1 MKQIVGLVLI
11 LCCTQMVAQ
20 EVFPDGKAIP
30 EKCRFAYRVSVYDS
44 PELFGTVGLGRY

>member
-20 EVFPDGKAIP
+20 EVFPDGKAILNGSG
-30 EKCRFAYRVSVYDS
+30 KTRK
-44 PELFGTVGLGRY
+44 

>member
-11 LCCTQMVAQ
+11 LCCTQIVAQ

-30 EKCRFAYRVSVYDS
+30 EWFITYLSFYTY
-44 PELFGTVGLGRY
+44 LLLINTLH